1 MTATARILGRS
12 LILDSIID
20 DAHFI
25 KILSSKLSTG
35 LDCDMRLAIKV
46 FSPIYVWDSRR
57 KRKILHGGWPSSVLC
72 GSLEH
77 SLFVIDWRSN

>member
-12 LILDSIID
+12 LILDSISD

-35 LDCDMRLAIKV
+35 LRYAFWIKV
-46 FSPIYVWDSRR
+46 VSPIMSGIPERKPKNTSR
-57 KRKILHGGWPSSVLC
+57 KMAY
-72 GSLEH
+72 SL
-77 SLFVIDWRSN
+77 S